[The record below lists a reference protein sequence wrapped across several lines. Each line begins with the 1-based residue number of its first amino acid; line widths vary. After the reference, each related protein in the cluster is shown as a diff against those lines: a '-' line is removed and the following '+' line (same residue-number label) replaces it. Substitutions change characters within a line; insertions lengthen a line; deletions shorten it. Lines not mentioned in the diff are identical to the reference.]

1 MDLTGNQKSEIPT
14 INKMNINTWG
24 KMIIS
29 VRIPVAML
37 FQDDVYFELQYCLK
51 ATTIQI
57 SATNSL
63 ERGVCLAILS
73 ALEYLFLDI
82 DIEEVPII
90 FKVPTVLHVGYIG
103 DQTSLT
109 HIRTEGQL

>member
-1 MDLTGNQKSEIPT
+1 M
-14 INKMNINTWG
+14 
-24 KMIIS
+24 
-29 VRIPVAML
+29 
-37 FQDDVYFELQYCLK
+37 
-51 ATTIQI
+51 
-57 SATNSL
+57 
-63 ERGVCLAILS
+63 CLAILS

-90 FKVPTVLHVGYIG
+90 FKVPTALHVGYIG